1 MKSRPERRELL
12 RSAPDSLMQQD
23 YKSTIAATVEF
34 AIPVLKS
41 EAAADLF
48 GLCSIASPDHIPY
61 DLLRSF
67 HARQGSGA
75 VTESGFSAILK
86 ELCDHSLIT
95 AADDGD
101 TACCFD
107 IHRLVQTVRQD
118 WMQAY
123 RDSSMRVVSAA
134 VETAADLFNFDFL
147 RNVGSACG
155 SRAAYYA
162 SLAPHCSSIAKF
174 AQELCLEDSEDLG
187 LLQINLAE
195 YLYETCKQSDGAI
208 DLLCTARNS
217 AKSDVLKMRA
227 TVLLARFQHDKDIDA
242 KQRAVAE
249 LADALEC
256 LVPQMDDHFYE
267 IEAHSIAASL
277 NIYLGRYDEGRERL
291 AYRRQ

>member
-1 MKSRPERRELL
+1 MGSCARWHCACDISKPHWERTITVPVFTPEESMQLLVGLVGEGAALDCAADVAEMLGHHPLALMQAGGWVRETNMGLAKYAELLKSRPERRELL
-12 RSAPDSLMQQD
+12 LSAPDSLMQQD

-34 AIPVLKS
+34 ATQVLKS

-48 GLCSIASPDHIPY
+48 DLCSIASPDHIPY

-134 VETAADLFNFDFL
+134 VETAADLFNFDLL
-147 RNVGSACG
+147 RNVESACG

-162 SLAPHCSSIAKF
+162 SLAPHCI
-174 AQELCLEDSEDLG
+174 
-187 LLQINLAE
+187 
-195 YLYETCKQSDGAI
+195 
-208 DLLCTARNS
+208 
-217 AKSDVLKMRA
+217 
-227 TVLLARFQHDKDIDA
+227 
-242 KQRAVAE
+242 
-249 LADALEC
+249 
-256 LVPQMDDHFYE
+256 
-267 IEAHSIAASL
+267 
-277 NIYLGRYDEGRERL
+277 
-291 AYRRQ
+291 